1 MSSLNIS
8 YEEHLSDSKA
18 SHRESA
24 GVQKT
29 RQFYNCTGEHWKKK
43 LKWKVP
49 SNGKGKRGR
58 GSGEETM
65 GSRPLERL
73 PHRSTG
79 ATNHLL
85 GLANEDNLSSW
96 RRWGLQVWNRESC
109 WRGDAGSPKTR
120 RGSSAAAI
128 GSCERGHELGL
139 AGPRAGEDASGCPD
153 EPARDSREGG

>member
-1 MSSLNIS
+1 MKNTCQTQKQATG
-8 YEEHLSDSKA
+8 KA
-18 SHRESA
+18 RVCRKPDNFTIARES
-24 GVQKT
+24 T
-29 RQFYNCTGEHWKKK
+29 EKKK